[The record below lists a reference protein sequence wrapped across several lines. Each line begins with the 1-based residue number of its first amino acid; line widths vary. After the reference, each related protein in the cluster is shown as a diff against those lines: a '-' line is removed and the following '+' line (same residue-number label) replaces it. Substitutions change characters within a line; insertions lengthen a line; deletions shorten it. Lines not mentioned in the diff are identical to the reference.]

1 MVKSHWS
8 SKMKQYKAVF
18 IDWDDTI
25 GDFHG
30 AAKLA
35 LQEMYEKYHLSDYFA
50 SHEEFVS
57 LYKPHNIELWDQYGK
72 DLVTKAFLRVDRFL
86 WPLLHGSRVDERL
99 RAPQKSTDFSGTPQ
113 VKGERQEVAALAEQ
127 LSEDFLNLTTAHF
140 SLLEGAEELVRYLAK
155 KYPLTVVT
163 NGFIEVQYE
172 KFDKSGLRDCFSHI
186 VLSEEV
192 GCQKPNP
199 RIFEEALRMNG
210 LQAEDVVMIGDSWNS
225 DIKGAINAGI
235 DQIWIKKN
243 KEPGAESPDTIAQTA
258 TYIVK
263 SLSDVMNIL

>member
-1 MVKSHWS
+1 
-8 SKMKQYKAVF
+8 MKQYKAVL

-25 GDFHG
+25 GDFIG

-35 LQEMYEKYHLSDYFA
+35 LQEMYDKYHLSDYFA

-57 LYKPHNIELWDQYGK
+57 LYKPHNIELWDKYGK

-86 WPLLHGSRVDERL
+86 WPLLHGSKVGERQE
-99 RAPQKSTDFSGTPQ
+99 A
-113 VKGERQEVAALAEQ
+113 KGERQDLTALAEQ
-127 LSEDFLNLTTAHF
+127 MSEDFLHLTTAHF
-140 SLLEGAEELVRYLAK
+140 SLLEGAEELVRYLAE

-163 NGFIEVQYE
+163 NGFVEVQYE
-172 KFDKSGLRDCFSHI
+172 KFDKSGLRDCFAHI

-199 RIFEEALRMNG
+199 RIYEEALRMNG
-210 LQAEDVVMIGDSWNS
+210 VSAEEAVMIGDSWNS
-225 DIKGAINAGI
+225 DIQGAINVGI
-235 DQIWIKKN
+235 DQIWIRKSQDPLPN
-243 KEPGAESPDTIAQTA
+243 GQSA

-263 SLSDVMNIL
+263 SLDEVMEIL

>member
-1 MVKSHWS
+1 
-8 SKMKQYKAVF
+8 MKQYKAVL

-25 GDFHG
+25 GDFIG

-35 LQEMYEKYHLSDYFA
+35 LQEMYDKYHLSDYFA

-57 LYKPHNIELWDQYGK
+57 LYKPHNIELWDKYGK

-86 WPLLHGSRVDERL
+86 WPLLHGSKVGERQE
-99 RAPQKSTDFSGTPQ
+99 A
-113 VKGERQEVAALAEQ
+113 KGERQELTALAEQ
-127 LSEDFLNLTTAHF
+127 MSEDFLHLTTAHF
-140 SLLEGAEELVRYLAK
+140 SLLEGAEELVRYLAE

-163 NGFIEVQYE
+163 NGFVEVQYE
-172 KFDKSGLRDCFSHI
+172 KFDRSGLRDCFAHI

-199 RIFEEALRMNG
+199 RIYEEALRMNG
-210 LQAEDVVMIGDSWNS
+210 ISSEEAVMIGDSWNS
-225 DIKGAINAGI
+225 DIQGAINAGI
-235 DQIWIKKN
+235 DQIWIRKSQDPLPN
-243 KEPGAESPDTIAQTA
+243 GQSA

-263 SLSDVMNIL
+263 SLAEVMEIL

>member
-1 MVKSHWS
+1 
-8 SKMKQYKAVF
+8 MKQYKAVL

-25 GDFHG
+25 GDFIG

-35 LQEMYEKYHLSDYFA
+35 LQEMYDKYHLSDYFA

-57 LYKPHNIELWDQYGK
+57 LYKPHNIELWDKYGK

-86 WPLLHGSRVDERL
+86 WPLLHGSKV
-99 RAPQKSTDFSGTPQ
+99 
-113 VKGERQEVAALAEQ
+113 GERQEATGERQDLTALAEQ
-127 LSEDFLNLTTAHF
+127 MSEDFLHLTTAHF
-140 SLLEGAEELVRYLAK
+140 SLLEGAEELVRYLAE

-163 NGFIEVQYE
+163 NGFVEVQYE
-172 KFDKSGLRDCFSHI
+172 KFDKSGLRDCFAHI

-199 RIFEEALRMNG
+199 RIYEEALRMNG
-210 LQAEDVVMIGDSWNS
+210 VSAEEAVMIGDSWNS
-225 DIKGAINAGI
+225 DIQGAINAGI
-235 DQIWIKKN
+235 DQIWIRKSQDPLP
-243 KEPGAESPDTIAQTA
+243 EGQSA

-263 SLSDVMNIL
+263 SLAEVMQIL

>member
-1 MVKSHWS
+1 
-8 SKMKQYKAVF
+8 MKQYKAVL

-25 GDFHG
+25 GDFIG

-35 LQEMYEKYHLSDYFA
+35 LQEMYDKYHLSDYFA

-57 LYKPHNIELWDQYGK
+57 LYKPHNIELWDKYGK

-86 WPLLHGSRVDERL
+86 WPLLHGSKVIQNSKFKIQNL
-99 RAPQKSTDFSGTPQ
+99 AS
-113 VKGERQEVAALAEQ
+113 LAEQ
-127 LSEDFLNLTTAHF
+127 MSEDFLHLTTAHF
-140 SLLEGAEELVRYLAK
+140 SLLEGAEKLVRYLAE

-163 NGFIEVQYE
+163 NGFVEVQYE
-172 KFDKSGLRDCFSHI
+172 KFDKSGLRDCFAHI

-199 RIFEEALRMNG
+199 RIYEEALRMNG
-210 LQAEDVVMIGDSWNS
+210 VSAEEAVMIGDSWNS
-225 DIKGAINAGI
+225 DIQGAIHAGI
-235 DQIWIKKN
+235 DQIWIRKSQGPLP
-243 KEPGAESPDTIAQTA
+243 EGQSA

-263 SLSDVMNIL
+263 SLAEVMEIL

>member
-8 SKMKQYKAVF
+8 SDMKQYKAVF

-25 GDFHG
+25 GDFLG

-35 LQEMYEKYHLSDYFA
+35 LQDMYEKYNLSEYFA
-50 SHEEFVS
+50 SFEEFFL
-57 LYKPHNIELWDQYGK
+57 LYKPHNIELWDKYGK
-72 DLVTKAFLRVDRFL
+72 DLVTKEYLSFDRFFF
-86 WPLLHGSRVDERL
+86 PLMHGS
-99 RAPQKSTDFSGTPQ
+99 K
-113 VKGERQEVAALAEQ
+113 VKGEKGKVKGENLCVLAEQ
-127 LSEDFLNLTTAHF
+127 LSEDFLNMTTARF
-140 SLLEGAEELVRYLAK
+140 SLLEGAEELVRYLAA

-163 NGFIEVQYE
+163 NGFVEVQYE
-172 KFDKSGLRDCFSHI
+172 KFDKSGLRDCFAHV

-225 DIKGAINAGI
+225 DIQGAINAGI
-235 DQIWIKKN
+235 DQIWIRKSKDPLP
-243 KEPGAESPDTIAQTA
+243 EGQTA
-258 TYIVK
+258 TYLVQ
-263 SLSDVMNIL
+263 SLSEVMEIL

>member
-1 MVKSHWS
+1 
-8 SKMKQYKAVF
+8 MKQYKAVF

-25 GDFHG
+25 GDFIG
-30 AAKLA
+30 AAKMA
-35 LQEMYEKYHLSDYFA
+35 LHEMYDKYHLDDYFA

-57 LYKPHNIELWDQYGK
+57 LYKPHNIELWDKYGK
-72 DLVTKAFLRVDRFL
+72 DLVTKAYLSFDRFFY
-86 WPLLHGSRVDERL
+86 PLTHGSKVEERL
-99 RAPQKSTDFSGTPQ
+99 KTKS
-113 VKGERQEVAALAEQ
+113 ERLEVAALAEQ

-163 NGFIEVQYE
+163 NGFVEVQYE
-172 KFDKSGLRDCFSHI
+172 KFDKSGLRDCFAHI

-210 LQAEDVVMIGDSWNS
+210 LQAEDVVMIGDSWTS
-225 DIKGAINAGI
+225 DIQGAINAGI
-235 DQIWIKKN
+235 DQIWIRKSKDPLP
-243 KEPGAESPDTIAQTA
+243 EGQSA
-258 TYIVK
+258 TYLVHT
-263 SLSDVMNIL
+263 LSEVMEIL

>member
-1 MVKSHWS
+1 
-8 SKMKQYKAVF
+8 MKQYKAVL

-25 GDFHG
+25 GDFIG

-35 LQEMYEKYHLSDYFA
+35 LQEMYDKYHLSDYFA

-57 LYKPHNIELWDQYGK
+57 LYKPHNIELWDKYGK

-86 WPLLHGSRVDERL
+86 WPLLHGSKV
-99 RAPQKSTDFSGTPQ
+99 
-113 VKGERQEVAALAEQ
+113 GERQEATGERQELTTLAEQ
-127 LSEDFLNLTTAHF
+127 MSEDFLHLTTAHF
-140 SLLEGAEELVRYLAK
+140 SLLEGAEALVRYLAE

-163 NGFIEVQYE
+163 NGFVEVQYE
-172 KFDKSGLRDCFSHI
+172 KFDKSGLRDCFAHI

-199 RIFEEALRMNG
+199 RIYEEALRMNG
-210 LQAEDVVMIGDSWNS
+210 ISAEEAVMIGDSWNS
-225 DIKGAINAGI
+225 DIQGAINAGI
-235 DQIWIKKN
+235 DQIWIRKSQDPLPN
-243 KEPGAESPDTIAQTA
+243 GQSA

-263 SLSDVMNIL
+263 SLAEVMEIL

>member
-8 SKMKQYKAVF
+8 SDMKQYKAVF

-25 GDFHG
+25 GDFLG

-35 LQEMYEKYHLSDYFA
+35 LQDMYEKYNLSEYFA
-50 SHEEFVS
+50 SFEEFFL
-57 LYKPHNIELWDQYGK
+57 LYKPHNIELWDKYGK
-72 DLVTKAFLRVDRFL
+72 DLVTKEYLSFDRFFF
-86 WPLLHGSRVDERL
+86 PLMHGSRVGERL
-99 RAPQKSTDFSGTPQ
+99 K

-127 LSEDFLNLTTAHF
+127 LSEDFLNMTTARF
-140 SLLEGAEELVRYLAK
+140 SLLEGAEELVRYLAA
-155 KYPLTVVT
+155 KYSLTVVT
-163 NGFIEVQYE
+163 NGFVEVQYE

-210 LQAEDVVMIGDSWNS
+210 LQAEEVVMIGDSWSS
-225 DIKGAINAGI
+225 DIQGAINAGI
-235 DQIWIKKN
+235 DQIWIRKN
-243 KEPGAESPDTIAQTA
+243 KEQGTKSQDTIEQTA
-258 TYIVK
+258 TYIVQ
-263 SLSDVMNIL
+263 SLSEVMEIL

>member
-1 MVKSHWS
+1 
-8 SKMKQYKAVF
+8 MKQYKAVF

-25 GDFHG
+25 GDFIG

-35 LQEMYEKYHLSDYFA
+35 LQEMYDKYHLCDYFA
-50 SHEEFVS
+50 SLEEFVS

-86 WPLLHGSRVDERL
+86 WPLQHGSRVGERL
-99 RAPQKSTDFSGTPQ
+99 K

-163 NGFIEVQYE
+163 NGFVEVQYE
-172 KFDKSGLRDCFSHI
+172 KFDKSGLRDCFAHI

-225 DIKGAINAGI
+225 DIQGAINAGI
-235 DQIWIKKN
+235 DQIWVRKSQ
-243 KEPGAESPDTIAQTA
+243 ESLPEGQSA
-258 TYIVK
+258 TYLVQ
-263 SLSDVMNIL
+263 SLSEVMEIL

>member
-1 MVKSHWS
+1 
-8 SKMKQYKAVF
+8 MKQYKAVF

-25 GDFHG
+25 GDFIG
-30 AAKLA
+30 AAKRA
-35 LQEMYEKYHLSDYFA
+35 LQEMYDKYNLSDYFA
-50 SHEEFVS
+50 SQEEFVS

-86 WPLLHGSRVDERL
+86 WPLLHGSKVSPRIQSYTTL
-99 RAPQKSTDFSGTPQ
+99 HNPTPHYTTL
-113 VKGERQEVAALAEQ
+113 VALAEQ
-127 LSEDFLNLTTAHF
+127 MSEDFLHLTTKYF
-140 SLLEGAEELVRYLAK
+140 SLLPGAEELVRYLAK

-163 NGFIEVQYE
+163 NGFVEVQYE
-172 KFDKSGLRDCFSHI
+172 KFDKSGLRDCFAHI

-225 DIKGAINAGI
+225 DIQGAINAGI
-235 DQIWIKKN
+235 DQIWIRKS
-243 KEPGAESPDTIAQTA
+243 KEQGTKSQDTTEKTA
-258 TYIVK
+258 TYIVQ
-263 SLSDVMNIL
+263 SLSEVMEIL